1 MPLSLSGLLY
11 QPGAETPSAETY
23 VLPGSIH
30 DDVMTC
36 NVDLLAA
43 LADVVSMTYLAADLR
58 APSAYLTLAGM
69 VSRHCNTSDAE

>member
-1 MPLSLSGLLY
+1 MPLLLPGLLY

-23 VLPGSIH
+23 VLSGSIH

-43 LADVVSMTYLAADLR
+43 LTDVVSMAYLAADLR
-58 APSAYLTLAGM
+58 APSAYLALAGM